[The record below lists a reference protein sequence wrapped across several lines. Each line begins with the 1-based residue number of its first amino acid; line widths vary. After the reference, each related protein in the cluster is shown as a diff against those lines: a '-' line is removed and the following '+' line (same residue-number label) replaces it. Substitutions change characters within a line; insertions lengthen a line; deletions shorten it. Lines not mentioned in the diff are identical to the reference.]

1 MYCLFSIYLLPIPRD
16 ILCWCFAKPSWQIV
30 AHQSIS
36 AISFNFS
43 PPQAVR
49 SSLHLTALKRWCFTP
64 DLHIFTLNPSDLR
77 TTSLSAAHPP
87 LLSPLHNMFPH
98 DFSSIVSPRPL
109 YQLWLKSIWSLNVL
123 FSSTVN
129 FYHSHNHFCAQNLNL
144 FDMAK
149 IFDIFTIGPLRL
161 MRNLTSNLTNLTT
174 ELQHFNLLYHSHLE
188 RYAWILS
195 KIQFIW
201 YFFDI
206 STLSASLDG
215 QPGW

>member
-1 MYCLFSIYLLPIPRD
+1 MYCLFSIYLPPIP
-16 ILCWCFAKPSWQIV
+16 INIFCWCFAKPCWQIV

-77 TTSLSAAHPP
+77 TTSLSAAYPP
-87 LLSPLHNMFPH
+87 PLSPLHSMFPH

-123 FSSTVN
+123 FNSTGK
-129 FYHSHNHFCAQNLNL
+129 FDHSLHKHFLDL
-144 FDMAK
+144 FVMAK
-149 IFDIFTIGPLRL
+149 IFDTFTIGPLWWIRL
-161 MRNLTSNLTNLTT
+161 
-174 ELQHFNLLYHSHLE
+174 
-188 RYAWILS
+188 
-195 KIQFIW
+195 
-201 YFFDI
+201 D
-206 STLSASLDG
+206 
-215 QPGW
+215 

>member
-1 MYCLFSIYLLPIPRD
+1 MSLTNSQSVSQALVGLGKIKATAMYCLFSIYLLPIPRD

-87 LLSPLHNMFPH
+87 LLYPLHSMFPQ
-98 DFSSIVSPRPL
+98 DFSSIVSPRL
-109 YQLWLKSIWSLNVL
+109 YTNFDWSQFDLWMYFSPQLSTSITLTII
-123 FSSTVN
+123 F
-129 FYHSHNHFCAQNLNL
+129 AP
-144 FDMAK
+144 K
-149 IFDIFTIGPLRL
+149 I
-161 MRNLTSNLTNLTT
+161 
-174 ELQHFNLLYHSHLE
+174 
-188 RYAWILS
+188 
-195 KIQFIW
+195 
-201 YFFDI
+201 
-206 STLSASLDG
+206 
-215 QPGW
+215 